1 MDSLENVVQIA
12 FLGKDLGVVKVVDR
26 IRGALTTLN
35 TNQLQKHLNTA
46 AHKARQTAKEFQS
59 LHKVTTKG
67 VMGDLG
73 LTQLIPK
80 MRKAGNTAKQT
91 RGVFTRFRMEFLS
104 FMFFGMQLQRMFTS
118 LAKSVTSTFKKIMES
133 ANIQG
138 TAIQRLGGYWEY
150 LKFVIG
156 SALNRVLG
164 PLMPLI
170 TEIIMK
176 VARWVQQNPKLT
188 AGIIALGIA
197 IGALLFFGS
206 QLVLFFNGFMILLK
220 GPVGMAIK
228 GFVTSIGSSGVALS
242 SFLATLGIIAA
253 AIVIAVALWKTN
265 FGGFRD
271 FVTDTFGVLWETVKD
286 VFGDIKDFVVHIW
299 GALMALLSGDFDA
312 FADHLKK
319 AGQSILKAQLK
330 LAVGLAMLFANVFIF
345 MKNLANDVGK
355 LIVTG
360 IVWAVEKAINF
371 VIAKLNY
378 LIGLYNRVM
387 GVLGGNTIS
396 TVGNVDFSGARD
408 TISAMMDKNKTDYLG
423 RDEYNKASK
432 MIDIVINVD
441 AMGDP
446 RAIAEKV
453 AQVINQEVAKN

>member
-1 MDSLENVVQIA
+1 
-12 FLGKDLGVVKVVDR
+12 
-26 IRGALTTLN
+26 
-35 TNQLQKHLNTA
+35 
-46 AHKARQTAKEFQS
+46 
-59 LHKVTTKG
+59 
-67 VMGDLG
+67 MGL
-73 LTQLIPK
+73 
-80 MRKAGNTAKQT
+80 
-91 RGVFTRFRMEFLS
+91 
-104 FMFFGMQLQRMFTS
+104 
-118 LAKSVTSTFKKIMES
+118 
-133 ANIQG
+133 
-138 TAIQRLGGYWEY
+138 
-150 LKFVIG
+150 
-156 SALNRVLG
+156 
-164 PLMPLI
+164 
-170 TEIIMK
+170 
-176 VARWVQQNPKLT
+176 
-188 AGIIALGIA
+188 
-197 IGALLFFGS
+197 
-206 QLVLFFNGFMILLK
+206 ILLK

-271 FVTDTFGVLWETVKD
+271 FVTDTFGVLLETVKD
-286 VFGDIKDFVVHIW
+286 VFGNIKDFVVHIW